1 MEFEV
6 LHFYLLYEQKG
17 GVHCVRACFL
27 IYLRRMLTMD
37 ACVIILHFY
46 ILIYSV
52 CSITNYVLFNDTTWL
67 YRCECRET
75 ESERP
80 SPS

>member
-1 MEFEV
+1 MEFQV

-17 GVHCVRACFL
+17 GVHCL
-27 IYLRRMLTMD
+27 LRDIFTSYLTMD

-52 CSITNYVLFNDTTWL
+52 CSITNYVLFNDRYNMVVSL
-67 YRCECRET
+67 RMLG
-75 ESERP
+75 
-80 SPS
+80 